1 MCACINHIIQNN
13 VKLRELIR
21 RFRLIFLITILCSTQ
36 IIFVHATVTSYPDLV
51 WVGPLHLKAPAIIQ
65 ILTWELMTD
74 SEILVTIP
82 EKNSTSTQSN
92 PYEVFREPTNITVV
106 LFETSLEYHITIT
119 TQWIEE
125 IGHPIK
131 IVILSGGEIN
141 QTTIAHIRKDK
152 ITIQL
157 FIITIE
163 EKSST
168 IDNLFYPFIIGV
180 SIGAT
185 IVIINVIFFKK
196 RYRLKSSSTSN
207 VYTDHLFSSSDF
219 VVARAF

>member
-1 MCACINHIIQNN
+1 
-13 VKLRELIR
+13 
-21 RFRLIFLITILCSTQ
+21 
-36 IIFVHATVTSYPDLV
+36 
-51 WVGPLHLKAPAIIQ
+51 
-65 ILTWELMTD
+65 MTD
-74 SEILVTIP
+74 SEILVIIP
-82 EKNSTSTQSN
+82 GKNSTSTKSN
-92 PYEVFREPTNITVV
+92 LYKVFREPTNITVA
-106 LFETSLEYHITIT
+106 LFENSVEYHITIT

-131 IVILSGGEIN
+131 IVILSGGKIN

-168 IDNLFYPFIIGV
+168 IDNLFYPFIIGLAT
-180 SIGAT
+180 GAI
-185 IVIINVIFFKK
+185 IVIINVMFFRK

-207 VYTDHLFSSSDF
+207 VYTDYLLSSSDF
-219 VVARAF
+219 VIARAF